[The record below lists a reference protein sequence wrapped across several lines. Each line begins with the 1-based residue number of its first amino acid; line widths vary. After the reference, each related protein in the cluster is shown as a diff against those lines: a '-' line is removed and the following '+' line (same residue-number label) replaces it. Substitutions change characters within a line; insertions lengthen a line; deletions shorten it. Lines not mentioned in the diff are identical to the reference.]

1 MDRQKYLNKKF
12 GGLKQASVIYDIIYK
27 AGKEIGI
34 YFQFD
39 KIKKTPNTFFSH
51 KLLAL
56 AHKDGKQ
63 NQIIESIF
71 YSYFI
76 EGKNIGQ
83 IEELIS
89 IAAQNNFDI
98 GETNKYLTSD
108 DDQESLLNEEIQ
120 AKKMGIRGVPCFIVN
135 KEYVLFGV
143 QNKEKF
149 IELFTNLI
157 KK

>member
-1 MDRQKYLNKKF
+1 MTEQDDFFNLSDFKHRDLWQKGDQVWDALKRLHTYL
-12 GGLKQASVIYDIIYK
+12 
-27 AGKEIGI
+27 
-34 YFQFD
+34 
-39 KIKKTPNTFFSH
+39 
-51 KLLAL
+51 
-56 AHKDGKQ
+56 
-63 NQIIESIF
+63 
-71 YSYFI
+71 
-76 EGKNIGQ
+76 
-83 IEELIS
+83 EELIS

-120 AKKMGIRGVPCFIVN
+120 AKKIGIRGVPCFIVN